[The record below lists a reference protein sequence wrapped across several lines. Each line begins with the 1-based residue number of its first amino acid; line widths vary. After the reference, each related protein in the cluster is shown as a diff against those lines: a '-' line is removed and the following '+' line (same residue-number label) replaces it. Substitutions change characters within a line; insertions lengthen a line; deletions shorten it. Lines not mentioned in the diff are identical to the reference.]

1 MALTS
6 SAPSLTTFNL
16 LSFDIF
22 GTLIDDQAGI
32 NTALNPLISQLDASH
47 PAKSSNKVRVEA
59 FDRIEFD
66 IHKDQPSL
74 PQNQVLAR
82 IYVTMGEEWGVKVPN
97 EDAEKFAASMGSWP
111 AFPDTVEALQTL
123 SKYYKLVPLSN
134 VDKATCAK
142 TLSGPLGGVT
152 FDAVY
157 VAEDIGSYKP
167 DHQNFNYL
175 FEQNLASFGIS
186 KEQTLHVA
194 HGLQSDHG
202 PAKEMG
208 FSSAWIARG
217 TSEEE
222 ESEHAGKVTYQWRW
236 KTMGD
241 MARDVVKEFQQAGK
255 ST

>member
-1 MALTS
+1 MALTPA
-6 SAPSLTTFNL
+6 APSLTTFKL

-22 GTLIDDQAGI
+22 GTLVDDQAGI
-32 NTALNPLISQLDASH
+32 NAALTPLISQLDGSH
-47 PAKSSNKVRVEA
+47 PAKHSKKVRVEA
-59 FDRIEFD
+59 FDRIEFE

-74 PQNQVLAR
+74 PQDQVLAR
-82 IYVTMGEEWGVKVPN
+82 IYVTMGDEWGVSVPK

-111 AFPDTVEALQTL
+111 AFPDTIGALQTL

-142 TLSGPLGGVT
+142 VLSGPLGGVS
-152 FDAVY
+152 FDAVH
-157 VAEDIGSYKP
+157 VAEEIGSYKP
-167 DHQNFNYL
+167 DHRNFNYL
-175 FEQNLASFGIS
+175 FDQNLASFGIS

-208 FSSAWIARG
+208 FFSAWIARG
-217 TSEEE
+217 TLEEE
-222 ESEHAGKVTYQWRW
+222 EKEHAGRVTYQWRW

-241 MARDVVKEFQQAGK
+241 MAQDVEKEFRQPGK
-255 ST
+255 SA